1 MPDTDS
7 EAASTRGRDR
17 PNASGEAELIQMW
30 RFPNFG
36 DKTRRVPAF
45 MVPRLTEMAN
55 ELPGTDLDRRIYYER
70 VHALLAVAPATG
82 GKDRA
87 GFNLDEPPSDAG
99 KDFGAILGQAF
110 HQGCSL
116 ADVAFA
122 ARLPPEHIIA
132 VGKRTIRRTNWL
144 KRI

>member
-1 MPDTDS
+1 MADTDS
-7 EAASTRGRDR
+7 EAASTRGRDQ
-17 PNASGEAELIQMW
+17 PNDSVASELIPLW
-30 RFPNFG
+30 RLPIFG
-36 DKTRRVPAF
+36 DKIRQVPAF
-45 MVPRLTEMAN
+45 LVHRLTQMAN

-70 VHALLAVAPATG
+70 VNVLLAVASVTR

-87 GFNLDEPPSDAG
+87 GFNLDEPPSDAE
-99 KDFGAILGQAF
+99 KHFGAILGQAF

-144 KRI
+144 NRI